1 MKILEGK
8 LHVSE
13 TFCLLSLMRLQF
25 WWLEIIKHKGKY
37 VDVAALKWLTRYEAN
52 PVEALTELLLTMFE
66 VCAQPYKH
74 LNMETVCVVHYDLS
88 WYDLT

>member
-1 MKILEGK
+1 M
-8 LHVSE
+8 
-13 TFCLLSLMRLQF
+13 
-25 WWLEIIKHKGKY
+25 
-37 VDVAALKWLTRYEAN
+37 DVAALKWLTRYEAN

-74 LNMETVCVVHYDLS
+74 FNMEMVCVVHYDLS